1 MPSKLFNF
9 VLFILF
15 PSLNQASVRGV
26 AESHKTKIIHRER
39 EWRILKWRAR
49 DVKKNKAPQGKGM
62 NILVTTHVCPISAKN
77 VGNTTLFQH
86 HCCLYIVVL
95 EKAILLLATS
105 VKQSKY
111 FESSWGIELQT
122 SEFLALMLYHWATET
137 QRWAKCITKFISD
150 ASCILLGS
158 AVSIASCLEIE

>member
-1 MPSKLFNF
+1 MSSKLFNF

-26 AESHKTKIIHRER
+26 AESHKTNTIHRER

-49 DVKKNKAPQGKGM
+49 DVKKKQSPSRKRHEYSCHNTRISNLSQKCWE
-62 NILVTTHVCPISAKN
+62 HDPIPAS
-77 VGNTTLFQH
+77 
-86 HCCLYIVVL
+86 CCLYIVVL
-95 EKAILLLATS
+95 EKAIFLLATS

-111 FESSWGIELQT
+111 FESSWRIELQT

-137 QRWAKCITKFISD
+137 LRWAKCITKFISD

-158 AVSIASCLEIE
+158 AMSIASCLEIE